1 MNYLLDT
8 CVISELTTK
17 RPNEKVIKWV
27 DSQVEERLYLS
38 AITIGEIMKGIEKL
52 ANSQRK
58 ESLTAWLEDEL
69 LERFSG
75 RLVDLD
81 VAVFLVWGQL
91 TARLELAGKK
101 MPAIDSLIAAIAIQG
116 DFILVTRN
124 VGDFTDTGVK
134 ILNPW
139 D

>member
-101 MPAIDSLIAAIAIQG
+101 MPAIGSLIAAIAIQG

>member
-134 ILNPW
+134 SLNPW

>member
-101 MPAIDSLIAAIAIQG
+101 IPAIDSLIAAIAIQG